1 MSEREP
7 LWDYPHPH
15 TLHTRVRAEDIDGLN
30 HTNNTVY
37 VKWCE
42 QVAWSHSEAMGLTLA
57 NYRELD
63 RAMAISQAQYNYLQA
78 SYEGEDIVVGTWL
91 VGWDC
96 KLTMN
101 REFQVIRPAD
111 GTTLL
116 RAAMSLVCIE
126 LSSGKPR
133 RMPKAFTEGY
143 GPAVLTATHM
153 QQNCRLP
160 T

>member
-1 MSEREP
+1 MNELELP
-7 LWDYPHPH
+7 WDHPHPH
-15 TLHTRVRAEDIDGLN
+15 TLNTRVGAEDIDGLN

-42 QVAWSHSEAMGLTLA
+42 QAAWSHSEAMGLTLSD
-57 NYRELD
+57 YHELD

-78 SYEGEDIVVGTWL
+78 SYEGEDIVAGTWL
-91 VGWDC
+91 VGWDR

-101 REFQVIRPAD
+101 REFQIIRPAD

-133 RMPKAFTEGY
+133 RMPKAFIEIY
-143 GPAVLTATHM
+143 GPAVLTSTLNR
-153 QQNCRLP
+153 QSS
-160 T
+160 